1 MPKDNNQQAVTM
13 DICDKGKSFARRHSG
28 SFVMTLLV
36 LLHLIFILFL
46 QIHVRNGGDG
56 IFTYTLANN
65 PYAYV
70 FIDPEYKYLPES
82 NGWINAHILRES
94 YVVEDYDQFN
104 YSAVYF
110 HQRLDT
116 HPLAYYF
123 LVHTICSIF
132 HGTYSSL
139 WSMIINFI
147 FVGAVDVLMIKFF
160 KKMYGRKYYAVVAF
174 VSLFFLLVMQQLYI
188 LARMYIMLGFCCLWY
203 LYIHYELVMN
213 IGGGWKRSQLV
224 QLIACII
231 LGSQTHYYFYVYAV
245 PLTMFVMAYLF
256 YKREIY
262 KLLNYVYSGF
272 IGIAVSWIIFPW
284 VIWHIFFNQMQKHTI
299 IYPWTVEKIK
309 GYIEFLNQNL
319 FNGRGCIAIV
329 VIIALMIFSA
339 IGIKNKKEENK
350 QSSFLI
356 MTFVNTVIFSLIIYT
371 LDESVWYY
379 STPLYLSFVLLFSV
393 EIVNLVTRS
402 IKYRDKEWLII
413 LLSVV
418 CVTVILSLS
427 STLTF
432 VSGYLEE
439 SEVDAAYRKTASEYK
454 GYDCIFVEKE
464 QNNLFSDNFLVLGDY
479 DEFKKI
485 SVEEFNQNGIQEKDL
500 LGRQSNNG
508 LVIYIP
514 VECEVPEEQ
523 KYLFL
528 SSNGN
533 YKVYMV
539 E

>member
-1 MPKDNNQQAVTM
+1 MPKGNNLQVVTM
-13 DICDKGKSFARRHSG
+13 NMCDKVKFFTQRHNG

-36 LLHLIFILFL
+36 LIHLLFALFL
-46 QIHVRNGGDG
+46 QVHACIGGDE

-70 FIDPEYKYLPES
+70 YIDPEYKYFPEN
-82 NGWINAHILRES
+82 NGWINANVIRES
-94 YVVEDYDQFN
+94 YVVEEYDQFN

-110 HQRLDT
+110 HQRLDN

-132 HGTYSSL
+132 HGTFSSF
-139 WSMIINFI
+139 WAMIINLIFI
-147 FVGAVDVLMIKFF
+147 CAVDVLMIKFF
-160 KKMYGRKYYAVVAF
+160 RKIYSGKYYVIVAF
-174 VSLFFLLVMQQLYI
+174 TGLFLSLVMQQLYI
-188 LARMYIMLGFCCLWY
+188 LSRMYMMLGFCCLWY
-203 LYIHYELVMN
+203 LYIHYELVVN
-213 IGGGWKRSQLV
+213 YFGGWKRSQLV

-245 PLTMFVMAYLF
+245 PLTILVMAYLF

-272 IGIAVSWIIFPW
+272 IGIAVSWTIFPW
-284 VIWHIFFNQMQKHTI
+284 VIWHIFFNQMQKHTTI
-299 IYPWTVEKIK
+299 QPWTVDKIK

-319 FNGRGCIAIV
+319 VNGRGGVAIV
-329 VIIALMIFSA
+329 VIVILILGA
-339 IGIKNKKEENK
+339 ICTKRKEIRENK
-350 QSSFLI
+350 QNIFFL
-356 MTFVNTVIFSLIIYT
+356 MVVVNTAIFSLIIYT
-371 LDESVWYY
+371 LDENVWYY

-393 EIVNLVTRS
+393 GIVNLVRTS
-402 IKYRDKEWLII
+402 IKHRDKEWLVI
-413 LLSVV
+413 LLSTV
-418 CVTVILSLS
+418 CFIIILSLS
-427 STLTF
+427 STLKF
-432 VSGYLEE
+432 MDEYLEK
-439 SEVDAAYRKTASEYK
+439 SIINDTYWKIASEYK

-479 DEFKKI
+479 DEFKKVSI
-485 SVEEFNQNGIQEKDL
+485 DEFNQNGIQEKDL

-514 VECEVPEEQ
+514 AECEVPKEQ

-528 SSNGN
+528 SGNSNYN
-533 YKVYMV
+533 IYMV